1 MKTLRFGFGAGDSPH
16 ISISLELPGLSR
28 HAEVPVP
35 SVAFER
41 SDELLVRWYLED
53 FRRYPAEPAPVI
65 AARAAR
71 RLDDLGEA
79 LFDALFGTGAGADL
93 WRAARPELSD
103 LRIEVDPACDEAM
116 QVPLEMLREAGSGL
130 VPAVAARAFVHQP
143 AGAAPVPPRRPGP
156 LRILL
161 AICRPRL
168 GRDVP
173 FRSVGGRVVALGE
186 RFPDLDVQVL
196 RPPTFRRLSDALR
209 DAAERGRPF
218 DLVHL
223 DGHGVFGTAPAADGE
238 RLPEAD
244 VTQGF
249 FLFEDAEVAENMMP
263 VGGARLG
270 RLLAEYEVPLL
281 VLNACGSARSI
292 PAWAR
297 DESSPEPVADQRRT
311 FGSLARAALDGGVQG
326 VVAMRYDVYVSTAA
340 VFVEKLYQRIVE
352 GDEFAQAVSAA
363 RRELARPRA
372 GERDDDWLVPAVYA
386 NGPMRMTTGAPA
398 RTAGHP
404 ARAPLAELDS
414 ADDVMLLLDRAFDGA
429 DVVHLRGLI
438 GSGKSTV
445 AQTFGDWYRRT
456 GGTDTVVRVSLSD
469 DDAVST
475 TGPADRAL
483 WIIDDLDVA
492 APWHP
497 AGRPDGDR
505 ERLGDLIGRLAGG
518 GAKVL
523 LIACGG
529 LDWLGV
535 RASRVTTQVL
545 TPADCSAVAAGRG
558 APADERSRGNLLA
571 LLGLIDGPAVTEP
584 AVHAAARV
592 LRHRLDVGDKQILSL
607 VGWFHGTVSALH
619 LSRSAARLGMPLT
632 YEPARDLLECV
643 ADCGLLAPQPV
654 DFYAIHPL
662 LPAVLRAAGVGPP
675 DPGSVGDPLSAE
687 FDAYGHALSWG
698 HEIGERAIL
707 PVIAADEEN
716 LLEAVPA
723 SLRSGHPE
731 AALGPMQALRALYTG
746 QGRPEAWLAAL
757 DLLVPAMIGPDGLP
771 RIDLTLEA
779 PLSATILRGYCLERA
794 TARGE
799 ADLAARIRDLL
810 GAGRSGGEATRARV
824 LELGTSEDEA
834 DVREAVNLANRL
846 GDQQLEASML
856 IQLGHLH
863 RRTGD
868 ARSASVARTYFLEGL
883 RIVGDRD
890 YAVIARAFEGLG
902 ATAIRRAE
910 ILAQEDAQRRYDAG
924 ELTSG
929 PGSIIEIRFPPEA
942 AELVREAR
950 RHYENAITAVAGRPD
965 LLAPLYYSLASI
977 ERITGDLGRAADH
990 LQQALAAYVSRG
1002 KLASAGHARHLLAL
1016 IMLKAGR
1023 TEDAR
1028 IYAEQAERD
1037 ILAAGVTDGLDDV
1050 RQLLSGIG
1058 RSTV

>member
-1 MKTLRFGFGAGDSPH
+1 MKTLRFGVTAGDRPS

-28 HAEVPVP
+28 RAEAPVP
-35 SVAFER
+35 SIAFER
-41 SDELLVRWYLED
+41 SDELLIRWYLED
-53 FRRYPAEPAPVI
+53 FRRYPAEPAPTI

-71 RLDDLGEA
+71 RLDELGEA
-79 LFDALFGTGAGADL
+79 LFAALFGTGAGADL
-93 WRAARPELSD
+93 WRAAGPEIAD
-103 LRIEVDPACDEAM
+103 LRIEVDPACDEA
-116 QVPLEMLREAGSGL
+116 VRFPLEMLREAGSGL

-168 GRDVP
+168 DRDVP
-173 FRSVGGRVVALGE
+173 FRSVAGRVVALGR

-196 RPPTFRRLSDALR
+196 RPPTFGRLADTLR

-223 DGHGVFGTAPAADGE
+223 DGHGVFGTISAADGE
-238 RLPEAD
+238 HVPEAD

-270 RLLAEYEVPLL
+270 RVLTEFGVPLL
-281 VLNACGSARSI
+281 TLNACGSARSV
-292 PAWAR
+292 PSWAR
-297 DESSPEPVADQRRT
+297 DESSPEPAADQRAT
-311 FGSLARAALDGGVQG
+311 FGSLALAALDGGVRG
-326 VVAMRYDVYVSTAA
+326 VVAMRYDVHVGTAA
-340 VFVEKLYQRIVE
+340 VFVEELYRRIVE

-372 GERDDDWLVPAVYA
+372 GERDDDWLVPVVHA
-386 NGPMRMTTGAPA
+386 NGPMWVTTGAPA
-398 RTAGHP
+398 LTTGPP
-404 ARAPLAELDS
+404 AAADPAELDS
-414 ADDVMLLLDRAFDGA
+414 ADDVMILLDRAFDGA
-429 DVVHLRGLI
+429 DVVHLGGLI

-445 AQTFGDWYRRT
+445 ARVFGDWYRRT
-456 GGTDTVVRVSLSD
+456 GGIGTVVRVSLTD

-475 TGPADRAL
+475 AGPADRAL
-483 WIIDDLDVA
+483 WIIDDVDVA

-497 AGRPDGDR
+497 AGRSDGDR
-505 ERLGDLIGRLAGG
+505 ERLGDLVGRLTGG

-535 RASRVTTQVL
+535 RVERVNTQVL
-545 TPADCSAVAAGRG
+545 TSADCSAVAAGR
-558 APADERSRGNLLA
+558 AASAAELSRGNLLA
-571 LLGLIDGPAVTEP
+571 LLGVLDGPAVTEP
-584 AVHAAARV
+584 AVRAAARV
-592 LRHRLDVGDKQILSL
+592 LRHRFGGGDKLILSL
-607 VGWFHGTVSALH
+607 VGWFRGTVSALH
-619 LSRSAARLGMPLT
+619 LSRSATRLGSPLT
-632 YEPARDLLECV
+632 YEPARELLERV
-643 ADCGLLAPQPV
+643 ADCGLLAPRPA
-654 DFYAIHPL
+654 DFYAVHPL
-662 LPAVLRAAGVGPP
+662 LPAVLRAADVAPP
-675 DPGSVGDPLSAE
+675 DPVRAGEACGAE

-698 HEIGERAIL
+698 HQSGERAIL
-707 PVIAADEEN
+707 RLIAADEEN
-716 LLEAVPA
+716 LLKAVPA
-723 SLRSGHPE
+723 SLRGGHAE
-731 AALGPMQALRALYTG
+731 AALGPMQALRALYAG

-771 RIDLTLEA
+771 RTDLTLRA
-779 PLSATILRGYCLERA
+779 PLSVTILRGYCLERA
-794 TARGE
+794 TGRGE
-799 ADLAARIRDLL
+799 AALAARIRDSA
-810 GAGRSGGEATRARV
+810 GADRSGGAATRTRA
-824 LELGTSEDEA
+824 LELGRSEDEA

-863 RRTGD
+863 RRAGD
-868 ARSASVARTYFLEGL
+868 ARSASVARTCFLESL

-890 YAVIARAFEGLG
+890 YSVIARAFEGLG

-924 ELTSG
+924 ELAGG
-929 PGSIIEIRFPPEA
+929 PGSMIEIKFPPEA
-942 AELVREAR
+942 AELVRQAR
-950 RHYENAITAVAGRPD
+950 RHYENAITAVADRPD
-965 LLAPLYYSLASI
+965 LLAPLHYSLAGI
-977 ERITGDLGRAADH
+977 ERIIGDLGRAADH
-990 LQQALAAYVSRG
+990 LHQALATYVRRG
-1002 KLASAGHARHLLAL
+1002 DLARAGQARHLLAL

-1028 IYAEQAERD
+1028 VYAEQAERD